1 MKDITLWK
9 CDICGT
15 EYRDK
20 NSVRNVKVI
29 TKKKERLL
37 K

>member
-1 MKDITLWK
+1 MKYTTLWK

-20 NSVRNVKVI
+20 RNVSSAKLD
-29 TKKKERLL
+29 TRKKERLL